1 MIGASKIEHVASLIK
16 DLRLR
21 WRWPHRSREDR
32 ELLDLIERWANSSD
46 RSACARVRIPASK
59 NSLDAS
65 GIRYTRGLDADEGG
79 LERLD
84 GA

>member
-1 MIGASKIEHVASLIK
+1 MIGASKIEHVACLIK

-46 RSACARVRIPASK
+46 CSARARIRIPASK
-59 NSLDAS
+59 NPLDAS
-65 GIRYTRGLDADEGG
+65 SIRHTRGVDADGGG
-79 LERLD
+79 LEQLD